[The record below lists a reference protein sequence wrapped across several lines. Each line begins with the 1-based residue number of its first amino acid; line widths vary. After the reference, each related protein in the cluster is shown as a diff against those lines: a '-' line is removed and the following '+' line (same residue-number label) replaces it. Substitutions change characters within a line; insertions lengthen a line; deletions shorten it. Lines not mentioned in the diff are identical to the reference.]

1 MRHRLET
8 WLNRIWYG
16 GEEAPAWLKALV
28 PLYRIGYL
36 LDRLVKRRQQPAA
49 LRGRAIV
56 VVGNLSVGGS
66 GKTPL
71 VIRLC
76 RVLQQA
82 GLKPGVVSRGY
93 GRKRGG
99 MVEVTRESDALNT
112 GDEPL
117 VIARR
122 SGVPVVV
129 AADRCSAAVL
139 LFQRGVDVVIADD
152 GLQHHRLPRR
162 VEICVVDGERDF
174 GNGRLLPAGPLRE
187 PLKRLPEFD
196 FVIVNA
202 GSKPVTETANTVRMN
217 LVPGLLYALEGDES
231 WRLTQFVGCRVNA
244 VAGIGNPERFFRTLQ
259 HAGLQVL
266 PHVFPDHHGFTRADF
281 ARLEPGIPVIMTE
294 KDAVKCRGMGLENAW
309 YLAVEASL
317 PSAWES
323 ALLSKLSAALP
334 GETLRP

>member
-1 MRHRLET
+1 MRQRLEA
-8 WLNRIWYG
+8 WLNRVWYG
-16 GEEAPAWLKALV
+16 GKEAPAWLKVLV
-28 PLYRIGYL
+28 PVYRIGYL
-36 LDRLVKRRQQPAA
+36 LDRLVKRHQQPAA

-99 MVEVTRESDALNT
+99 LVEVTPESDALTT

-122 SGVPVVV
+122 CGVPVVV
-129 AADRCSAAVL
+129 AADRCAAAEL

-162 VEICVVDGERDF
+162 VEICVVDGQREF
-174 GNGRLLPAGPLRE
+174 GNGGLLPAGPLRE
-187 PLKRLPEFD
+187 PLKRLREFD

-202 GSKPVTETANTVRMN
+202 SDTPVSESSNTVRMN
-217 LVPGLLYALEGDES
+217 LVPGLLYALEDAGS
-231 WRLTQFVGCRVNA
+231 WRLAQFSGCRVNA
-244 VAGIGNPERFFRTLQ
+244 IAGIGNPERFFRTLQ
-259 HAGLQVL
+259 QAGLQLL
-266 PHVFPDHHGFTRADF
+266 PHVFPDHHVFRSVDF
-281 ARLEPGIPVIMTE
+281 AGLEPGLPVIMTE

-323 ALLSKLSAALP
+323 ALLSKLSEQL
-334 GETLRP
+334 